1 MHLNTF
7 QPKELGTLFAKSTS
21 THTKIFQGI
30 DWLLVFNVTK
40 PQFDTFLVNHTV
52 VQICIEQQKMLKA
65 LNRASKLHCV
75 SL

>member
-30 DWLLVFNVTK
+30 DRLLVFKVTK
-40 PQFDTFLVNHTV
+40 LQFDTFLVNHTV
-52 VQICIEQQKMLKA
+52 VQSSIEQHKGVESNKQSIKTTL
-65 LNRASKLHCV
+65 C
-75 SL
+75 

>member
-52 VQICIEQQKMLKA
+52 IQFTIEQQKSIKSDKQSIKTTLW
-65 LNRASKLHCV
+65 
-75 SL
+75 